1 MWRGGPK
8 GGLRPGARHWTVD
21 ARAILRRKGDEVSAY
36 PMDEDRVVGDGG
48 GVTIYQ
54 RPDGS
59 RYALDRRGRGHELCF
74 GEGAMGPAR
83 FDARD
88 RADGVWPGSRS
99 QPGLR
104 VGA

>member
-1 MWRGGPK
+1 MGHADPGVWWGGPK
-8 GGLRPGARHWTVD
+8 GGLRRWARRRTVD
-21 ARAILRRKGDEVSAY
+21 ARATLRRKGDEVSEY

-74 GEGAMGPAR
+74 G
-83 FDARD
+83 
-88 RADGVWPGSRS
+88 
-99 QPGLR
+99 
-104 VGA
+104 